1 MIYPASTA
9 ALEAPIAAFN
19 LSATSVI
26 SLKFS
31 PLCKPLPPEITILAV
46 PNSGLS
52 DLISSLLINLVF
64 SVRSAASIFS
74 ISADPPVVSA
84 ASNDVG
90 LIVTHFFSS
99 LL

>member
-1 MIYPASTA
+1 M
-9 ALEAPIAAFN
+9 
-19 LSATSVI
+19 
-26 SLKFS
+26 
-31 PLCKPLPPEITILAV
+31 

-64 SVRSAASIFS
+64 SLRSAASIFS

-90 LIVTHFFSS
+90 LIVIHFFSS
-99 LL
+99 LLLTVANAFPA

>member
-52 DLISSLLINLVF
+52 DLISSLFTNLEF
-64 SVRSAASIFS
+64 LKASPASDFT
-74 ISADPPVVSA
+74 ISAEPPVAEAGSKDAVSY
-84 ASNDVG
+84 
-90 LIVTHFFSS
+90 TH
-99 LL
+99 LRAHET